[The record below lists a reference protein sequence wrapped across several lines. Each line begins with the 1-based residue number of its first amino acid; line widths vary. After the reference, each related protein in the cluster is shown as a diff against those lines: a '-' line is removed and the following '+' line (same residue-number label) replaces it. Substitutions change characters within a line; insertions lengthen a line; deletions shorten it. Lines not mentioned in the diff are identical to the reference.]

1 MVGLLLQG
9 GGVGFLLLDF
19 KVSWLVLEWV
29 CRAEV
34 LVSPSHLQ
42 GLRKISA
49 YMKTMS
55 KTMHGVPVLVGKI
68 YQCACHREH

>member
-49 YMKTMS
+49 YMKTS
-55 KTMHGVPVLVGKI
+55 RFLPSPVYLKQATWGN
-68 YQCACHREH
+68 E